1 MNKSKMTTSHIQVA
15 DWQQYQHA
23 LADIRNRVFV
33 QEQQVPVA
41 DEWDGL
47 DESATHFI
55 VRLESGEIVGCA
67 RLLTE
72 LLLTELLL
80 TEQGVQDQVFH
91 IGRVAIRKPFR
102 GQGLG
107 LALMRFILQHCQQL
121 APANPI
127 YLHAQCERQAFY
139 EVLGFVVHGEVF
151 MDAGIPHISMWYTA
165 TEE

>member
-1 MNKSKMTTSHIQVA
+1 MNKSQMIGPHIQIA

-23 LADIRNRVFV
+23 LVDIRTRVFME
-33 QEQQVPVA
+33 EQQVSAA

-55 VRLESGEIVGCA
+55 VELESGDAVGCA

-72 LLLTELLL
+72 LLI
-80 TEQGVQDQVFH
+80 TEQDAQAQVFH
-91 IGRVAIRKPFR
+91 IGRVAILKSFR
-102 GQGLG
+102 SQGFG
-107 LALMRFILQHCQQL
+107 LALMRFIIQHCQQL
-121 APANPI
+121 APTNPI

-139 EVLGFVVHGEVF
+139 EILGFVARGAVF

>member
-1 MNKSKMTTSHIQVA
+1 MNKSKMTKASIQVA
-15 DWQQYQHA
+15 DWQQYQQV
-23 LADIRNRVFV
+23 LADIRTRVFV
-33 QEQQVPVA
+33 QEQQVSAA

-55 VRLESGEIVGCA
+55 VQRESGEIVGCA
-67 RLLTE
+67 RLLR
-72 LLLTELLL
+72 
-80 TEQGVQDQVFH
+80 EQGTQGQVFH
-91 IGRVAIRKPFR
+91 IGRVAILKPFR

-127 YLHAQCERQAFY
+127 YLHAQCERQEFY
-139 EVLGFVVHGEVF
+139 ERLGFVAHGDVF
-151 MDAGIPHISMWYTA
+151 MDAGIPHISMWYIA